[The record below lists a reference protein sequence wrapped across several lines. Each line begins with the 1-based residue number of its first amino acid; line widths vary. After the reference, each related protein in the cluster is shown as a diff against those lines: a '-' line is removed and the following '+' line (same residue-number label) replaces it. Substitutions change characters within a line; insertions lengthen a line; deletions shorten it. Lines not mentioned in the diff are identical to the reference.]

1 VTRLLR
7 EVFAEASRLGL
18 RPWERLVLILAAALF
33 LVMGKR
39 VGEVVAAAIRNAKLE
54 PAPEP
59 ADENGP
65 QPPGVT
71 FPADPDPDRSEPGRG
86 SG

>member
-1 VTRLLR
+1 VERLLR
-7 EVFAEASRLGL
+7 EVFAEAGRLGL
-18 RPWERLVLILAAALF
+18 RPWERLVLVLAAALF

-54 PAPEP
+54 PAPVS
-59 ADENGP
+59 DENGP

-71 FPADPDPDRSEPGRG
+71 FPADPDPDKTEPGRG